1 MSPWNHRERGK
12 DHPPKRDAGMPLISN
27 LEHDV
32 DRVKTRI
39 DGLLARLDLA
49 WKKLRHQL
57 EPAELQAI
65 VQLLQ
70 RAHDQ
75 AQYAL
80 IHGDLPPGQAPVPW
94 ELAHGLSVLHLGN
107 ATPLPQTV
115 AQLQTQV
122 MKDGTLL
129 GCRQW
134 ELLDLRWSEALLN
147 WIENLRDHAP
157 FGITPALIEMPDT
170 VLLGM
175 AGDWGTGYFQPNS
188 AAQRVADLIKQDQA
202 DFTVHLGDVYY
213 AGTGSE
219 ENADLADWPM
229 GRQASFSLN
238 SNHEMYSGAHGY
250 FAEIAAL
257 FPKQQGTS
265 YFALFNSHWLIVGL
279 DSAYAAD
286 EMNLYMDGNLN
297 PPQQQWLKD
306 LVASKGQGRKI
317 MVLSHHQGLDISGQ
331 QQTALYKQVVAA
343 LGRVPDY
350 WYWGHLHNGI
360 CYAPKDGMYGR
371 CIGHG
376 AIPYGVTREL
386 QGNPRVQWS
395 ETLSANDPNYPLRV
409 RNGYVRVKLDGSQ
422 ISEAFVSETGA
433 LSWPV

>member
-1 MSPWNHRERGK
+1 MSFV
-12 DHPPKRDAGMPLISN
+12 SN
-27 LEHDV
+27 LEHEYEQV
-32 DRVKTRI
+32 KARV
-39 DGLLARLDLA
+39 DGLLARLELA
-49 WKKLRHQL
+49 WKKLRSEL
-57 EPAELQAI
+57 EPKELQAI

-107 ATPLPQTV
+107 AKPLPQTV
-115 AQLQTQV
+115 AELQTQV

-147 WIENLRDHAP
+147 WIENLRKHAT
-157 FGITPALIEMPDT
+157 FGTTPALIEIADN
-170 VLLGM
+170 VLLDM

-188 AAQRVADLIKQDQA
+188 AAQRVADLIKQDQP

-386 QGNPRVQWS
+386 KGNPQVLWS
-395 ETLSANDPNYPLRV
+395 ETLSADDPNYPLRV
-409 RNGYVRVKLDGSQ
+409 RNGYVRVKLSGSQ
-422 ISEAFVSETGA
+422 ISEDFIGETGA
-433 LSWPV
+433 VSWSRP

>member
-1 MSPWNHRERGK
+1 MSFV
-12 DHPPKRDAGMPLISN
+12 SN
-27 LEHDV
+27 LEHEYEQV
-32 DRVKTRI
+32 KARV

-49 WKKLRHQL
+49 WKKLRSQL

-107 ATPLPQTV
+107 ASPLPQTV
-115 AQLQTQV
+115 AELQTQV

-147 WIENLRDHAP
+147 WIENLRKHAP
-157 FGITPALIEMPDT
+157 FGSTPALIEMADN
-170 VLLGM
+170 VLLDM

-188 AAQRVADLIKQDQA
+188 AAQRVAGLIQQDLP

-213 AGTGSE
+213 AGTGTE
-219 ENADLADWPM
+219 EGADLVDWPQ
-229 GRQASFSLN
+229 GSLASFSLN

-297 PPQQQWLKD
+297 APQQQWLKD
-306 LVASKGQGRKI
+306 LMASKGQGRRI

-331 QQTALYKQVVAA
+331 QQTVLYKQVVAA

-376 AIPYGVTREL
+376 AIPYGVTSEL
-386 QGNPRVQWS
+386 KGNPQVLWS
-395 ETLSANDPNYPLRV
+395 ETLSADDPNYPLRV
-409 RNGYVRVKLDGSQ
+409 RNGYVRVKLSGSQ
-422 ISEAFVSETGA
+422 ISEDFIGETGA
-433 LSWPV
+433 VSWSRP